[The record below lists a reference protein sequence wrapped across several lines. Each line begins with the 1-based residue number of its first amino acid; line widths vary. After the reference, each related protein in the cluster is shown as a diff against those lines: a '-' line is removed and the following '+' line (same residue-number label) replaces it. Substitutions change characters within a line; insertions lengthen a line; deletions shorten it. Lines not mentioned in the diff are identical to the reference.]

1 MPERLVTA
9 TPLASCERVIAAP
22 VDVVWSMVSTADGLN
37 RWMSVEADVDLRVG
51 GRITWTRDSGW
62 EMFLER
68 LAGGVTG
75 GAS

>member
-1 MPERLVTA
+1 MTT

-51 GRITWTRDSGW
+51 GRITWTHDSGW